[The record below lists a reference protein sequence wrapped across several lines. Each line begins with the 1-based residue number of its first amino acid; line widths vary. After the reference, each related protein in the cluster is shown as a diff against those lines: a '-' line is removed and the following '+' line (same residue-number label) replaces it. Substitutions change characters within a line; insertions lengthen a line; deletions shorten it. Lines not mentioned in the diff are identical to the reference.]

1 MLALF
6 QDSPEIT
13 YRETMSETFL
23 PYSRQLIDDDDI
35 AAVVRVLSGDM
46 LTTGPEVERFEQSL
60 ATYCGARYAVACANG
75 TAALH
80 LAVLASGLKQG
91 DGVITSP
98 ISFLATAN
106 CARYVGAD
114 VFFADIEAETANIA
128 PEHVEAVLAEN
139 RGVKILLPVHFGGHP
154 ARMEELARIA
164 EKHALRIIEDGC
176 HALGAAYTDAA
187 GEVIKV
193 GSCRHSAMTIFSF
206 HPVKGMTTGE
216 GGAITTNDPELYAAL
231 QCFRSHGMVRSESS
245 GRPFVNRGLAFA
257 ESGNPNP
264 WYYEMQMLGFNYRL
278 TDFQCALGSSQLQKL
293 DGFID
298 RKRELAAEYRRQLSS
313 AGMLSWVEPL
323 TVQKGICHA
332 YHLFV
337 VRVDFF
343 RLGLSRAALIKNL
356 LGRQIGTQVHY
367 IPLHLQPYYQELR
380 STHGNRLSQA
390 EHYYEQCLSLPM
402 FPGMTTEDVA
412 RVVRALAE
420 CLGITGNK
428 Q

>member
-1 MLALF
+1 MNK
-6 QDSPEIT
+6 
-13 YRETMSETFL
+13 TFL
-23 PYSRQLIDDDDI
+23 PYSRQHIDDDDI
-35 AAVVRVLSGDM
+35 AAVVRVLSSGM

-60 ATYCGARYAVACANG
+60 AAYCGARYAVVCANG

-114 VFFADIEAETANIA
+114 VLFADIEAETANLD
-128 PEHVEAVLAEN
+128 PVHVEAVLAEN
-139 RGVKILLPVHFGGHP
+139 RGVKMLLPVHFGGHP

-164 EKHALRIIEDGC
+164 EKHGLQIIEDGC
-176 HALGAAYTDAA
+176 HALGATYADAA
-187 GEVIKV
+187 GKMVKV
-193 GSCRHSAMTIFSF
+193 GSCRHSTMTVFSF

-216 GGAITTNDPELYAAL
+216 GGAITTNSTELYEAL
-231 QCFRSHGMVRSESS
+231 QCYRSHGMVRSESH
-245 GRPFVNRGLAFA
+245 GKFFVNSELAFA
-257 ESGNPNP
+257 ETGSQNP
-264 WYYEMQMLGFNYRL
+264 WYYEMQLLGFNYRL

-298 RKRELAAEYRRQLSS
+298 RKRELAGEYRRQFSS
-313 AGMLSWVEPL
+313 AGMLSRVEPL
-323 TVQKGICHA
+323 AVQQGICHA

-337 VRVDFF
+337 VRIDFS
-343 RLGLSRAALIKNL
+343 RLGLSRAALIRKL
-356 LGRQIGTQVHY
+356 LDRQIGTQVHY
-367 IPLHLQPYYQELR
+367 IPLHMQPYYQAQR
-380 STHGNRLSQA
+380 SILGSSLLQA
-390 EHYYEQCLSLPM
+390 ENYYEQCLSLPM

-412 RVVRALAE
+412 RVVTALGE
-420 CLGITGNK
+420 CLGITGDR